1 MKFDILMDQVNDT
14 LDKPIILHILFTFKA
29 MLLSGSTA
37 PPFKAALR
45 FAVNFFF
52 PELAYKLNLRTF
64 DEDNLNFFIE
74 IIKNSMNSRKERRND
89 FIDLLRDTVEE
100 LDDEKKKKIN
110 SENDITDYVIANG
123 LMLFFVG
130 NDTSSG
136 ALSLALHYM
145 ARYPD
150 VQEKLY
156 QEIQVHLRFF
166 VRRPKRFD
174 NISSVL

>member
-1 MKFDILMDQVNDT
+1 
-14 LDKPIILHILFTFKA
+14 

-37 PPFKAALR
+37 PPLKAALR

-52 PELAYKLNLRTF
+52 PELSYKLNLRTF

-74 IIKNSMNSRKERRND
+74 IIKNSMNTRKERRND

-110 SENDITDYVIANG
+110 SENDITDYIIANG

-136 ALSLALHYM
+136 ALSLALHNM

-156 QEIQVHLRFF
+156 QEIQVQSRTLCTMFTVFPHIRHGYYFF
-166 VRRPKRFD
+166 
-174 NISSVL
+174 IGSSTAGIIRNYKIPPT